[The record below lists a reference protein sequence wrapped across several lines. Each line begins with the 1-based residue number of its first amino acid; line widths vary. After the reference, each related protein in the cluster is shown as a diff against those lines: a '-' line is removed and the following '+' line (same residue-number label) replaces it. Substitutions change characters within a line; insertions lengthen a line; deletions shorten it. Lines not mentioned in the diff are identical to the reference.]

1 MGQGVVVPKRFWTMG
16 KIVGLV
22 LGLILG
28 IGASGYAIIHYNNG
42 NVASF
47 SHSANVCT
55 NGATNYPTC
64 NNNHIC
70 QYGGTFPNCN
80 SAPSCQ
86 YGGAYPNCSP
96 APSCQ
101 YGGTYPNCN
110 PFTPQ
115 CKGAAACFTDTVTYI
130 VDGDTLDIGS
140 TRIRLTLVNT
150 PEVGQPGYAEAK
162 DFTAQHCLV
171 GSQAL
176 VDEDDG
182 QTGGSYGRTIA
193 VVYCGGANLNAE
205 LLSTGLAV
213 LVTYYCGV
221 SEFANETWTGCP

>member
-1 MGQGVVVPKRFWTMG
+1 MSQRVVASKPFWTKG

-22 LGLILG
+22 MAIILG
-28 IGASGYAIIHYNNG
+28 IVTFEYAIIRYNNDRA
-42 NVASF
+42 AS
-47 SHSANVCT
+47 SHS
-55 NGATNYPTC
+55 
-64 NNNHIC
+64 I
-70 QYGGTFPNCN
+70 
-80 SAPSCQ
+80 
-86 YGGAYPNCSP
+86 
-96 APSCQ
+96 
-101 YGGTYPNCN
+101 
-110 PFTPQ
+110 TPQ
-115 CKGAAACFTDTVTYI
+115 CKGTAACFTDSVTYI
-130 VDGDTLDIGS
+130 VDGDTLDVGS

-150 PEVGQPGYAEAK
+150 PEVGQPGYTEAK
-162 DFTAQHCLV
+162 DFTAQHCSV

-221 SEFANETWTGCP
+221 SEFASETWTSCP

>member
-1 MGQGVVVPKRFWTMG
+1 MSQRVVASKPFWTKS

-22 LGLILG
+22 LAIILG
-28 IGASGYAIIHYNNG
+28 IGASGYAIMRYNNDRA
-42 NVASF
+42 ASS
-47 SHSANVCT
+47 SHSLT
-55 NGATNYPTC
+55 S
-64 NNNHIC
+64 H
-70 QYGGTFPNCN
+70 
-80 SAPSCQ
+80 
-86 YGGAYPNCSP
+86 
-96 APSCQ
+96 
-101 YGGTYPNCN
+101 
-110 PFTPQ
+110 
-115 CKGAAACFTDTVTYI
+115 CKGTAACFTDSVTHI

-150 PEVGQPGYAEAK
+150 PELGQPGYTEAK
-162 DFTAQHCLV
+162 DFTAQHCSV

-221 SEFANETWTGCP
+221 SEFASETWTGCP